1 MLGLEDSN
9 QRRTPMQVFGLPG
22 HIIRS
27 GKLASRIAAKSAD
40 DEAAIRRAAAAR
52 WRRAMANGLTAAHA
66 AQAVG
71 VSRPTLYRWNMQPE
85 RRSRRPK
92 RMRAKTWTPA
102 LVAAVEALRL
112 DHPMWGR
119 AKIGPLVRRQGFT
132 VSDATVGRI
141 ITRLVARGV
150 VERVPTLRRRK
161 GGGARQW
168 RRKHALRLPKGTRPT
183 IPGELVQ
190 VDTLSV
196 NVRPDKAIKQFTAYD
211 PVARF
216 TAAKAFSTAS
226 SGCARSFLD
235 KLLTAFPFP
244 VSGIQVDGGSEF
256 MADFE
261 QACKDKGLVLFV
273 LPPKRPDLNGA
284 VERAQGSWRYEFYAC
299 HDLPHRLD
307 RINEHI
313 DAFAHLYNNY
323 RPHGAL
329 GGRTPS
335 EYLTLSSKETPPS
348 QMY

>member
-1 MLGLEDSN
+1 
-9 QRRTPMQVFGLPG
+9 MQVFGLPG
-22 HIIRS
+22 HTIRS
-27 GKLASRIAAKSAD
+27 GKLAQRIAAKSAD
-40 DEAAIRRAAAAR
+40 NEAAIRRATVCR
-52 WRRAMANGLTAAHA
+52 WRQAIADGLTAEQAGK
-66 AQAVG
+66 AVG
-71 VSRPTLYRWNMQPE
+71 VPRATLYRWEKRPE
-85 RRSRRPK
+85 LRSRRP
-92 RMRAKTWTPA
+92 RRTRAKTWTPA
-102 LVAAVEALRL
+102 LVEAVEALRL

-119 AKIGPLVRRQGFT
+119 AKIGPLVRREGFV

-141 ITRLVARGV
+141 IAHLIGRGV

-161 GGGARQW
+161 GGAARQW
-168 RRKHALRLPKGTRPT
+168 RRKHALRLPKGTKPT

-226 SGCARSFLD
+226 AGCAKNFLD
-235 KLLTAFPFP
+235 KLLSAFPFTIK
-244 VSGIQVDGGSEF
+244 GIQVDGGSEF
-256 MADFE
+256 MAEFE
-261 QACKDKGLVLFV
+261 QACRAHDLVLFV

-307 RINEHI
+307 RLNQHI
-313 DAFAHLYNNY
+313 DAFAHLYNHY

-329 GGRTPS
+329 GGRTPN
-335 EYLTLSSKETPPS
+335 EYLTLMSQETQTS
-348 QMY
+348 QMC